1 MSSDLGSSGVLVQW
15 PTRIQ
20 SSVSCIKLHDN
31 DYVVTHERI
40 EECVEDV
47 FTLSVNVINLNV
59 STF

>member
-1 MSSDLGSSGVLVQW
+1 MSSDFGSAGVLIQW

-31 DYVVTHERI
+31 DYVLTHKRI
-40 EECVEDV
+40 ECVEDV
-47 FTLSVNVINLNV
+47 FTLSVNVKSLNL